1 MDEKDF
7 KMQKLLIV
15 SFLIVVCANA
25 FSQTVNGTSNTL
37 IGQELDGESVNAIT
51 TAVPFLSIAPDSR
64 AGAMGDAGV
73 ATTPDVNSQ
82 HWNPAKYAFM
92 KNDMGFSVS
101 YTPWLK
107 GLVNDI
113 NLGYVAGYYRFA
125 EKQTISGSLLY
136 FSLGDIT
143 FTDNEG
149 NTIGQGD
156 PKEFAIDGAYSRMFS
171 DNISGSLALR
181 YIHSD
186 LTSGYEFNNVDSKP
200 GQSVAADVS
209 AFYQKDIIIS
219 EKDAQLAFGINI
231 SNIGAKIS
239 YTANEDK
246 DFIPTNLRLGAGLK
260 MDLDEYNNILFTA
273 DVNKLLVPT
282 MPVYYEDS
290 LDGEGN
296 PVIAY
301 GKDPEVSLP
310 VGMIQSFYDAPG
322 IYNDKTENVSVMKE
336 ELRELM
342 YSFGVEY
349 WYAEQFAL
357 RAGYFHEHATKGNR
371 KFFTVGFGLKLNVF
385 ALDFAYLIPTRQ
397 KHPLENTLRF
407 TLTFDLESFESQ
419 KMTE

>member
-1 MDEKDF
+1 
-7 KMQKLLIV
+7 MQKILIISLLLLLWV
-15 SFLIVVCANA
+15 SS
-25 FSQTVNGTSNTL
+25 FSQTVNGSNNTL
-37 IGQELDGESVNAIT
+37 LGQDLDGESVNAIT

-92 KNDMGFSVS
+92 ENDMGFSVS

-113 NLGYVAGYYRFA
+113 NLGYVCGYYRFA
-125 EKQTISGSLLY
+125 DDQTVSGSLLY

-171 DNISGSLALR
+171 DSVALR

-209 AFYQKDIIIS
+209 AYYENDVVIS
-219 EKDAQLAFGINI
+219 EKEAKLMFGMNI

-239 YTANEDK
+239 YTANADK
-246 DFIPTNLRLGAGLK
+246 DFIPTNLRLGGGLK
-260 MDLDEYNNILFTA
+260 VNIDEYNTMLFTA

-282 MPVYYEDS
+282 TPVYYPDS
-290 LDGEGN
+290 VDLDGN
-296 PVIAY
+296 LIPMF
-301 GKDPEVSLP
+301 GKDPNVSVPL
-310 VGMIQSFYDAPG
+310 GMIQSFYDAPG
-322 IYNDKTENVSVMKE
+322 IYNDKTGNVSVMKE

-342 YSFGVEY
+342 YSFGMEY
-349 WYAEQFAL
+349 WYAKQFAI
-357 RAGYFHEHATKGNR
+357 RGGYFHEHATKGNR

-385 ALDFAYLIPTRQ
+385 SLDFAYLIPTRQ

-407 TLTFDLESFESQ
+407 TITFDLENFESQ
-419 KMTE
+419 AVVE

>member
-1 MDEKDF
+1 MR
-7 KMQKLLIV
+7 KLLIV
-15 SFLIVVCANA
+15 SLLLLSVGA
-25 FSQTVNGTSNTL
+25 FSQTINNSNTTL
-37 IGQELDGESVNAIT
+37 IGQDLDGLSVNAIT

-64 AGAMGDAGV
+64 AGGMGDAGV
-73 ATTPDVNSQ
+73 ATSPDVHSQ
-82 HWNPAKYAFM
+82 HWNPSKYAFIE
-92 KNDMGFSVS
+92 NDMGFSVS

-113 NLGYVAGYYRFA
+113 NLGYVTGYYRFD
-125 EKQTISGSLLY
+125 KNQTVSGSLLY

-156 PKEFAIDGAYSRMFS
+156 PKEFAIDGAYSRLFS
-171 DNISGSLALR
+171 DHISGSVALR

-186 LTSGYEFNNVDSKP
+186 LTNGYEFGNVDSKP

-209 AFYQKDIIIS
+209 AYYEKDIILS
-219 EKDAQLAFGINI
+219 EKEAKLAFGMNI

-239 YTANEDK
+239 YTANADK
-246 DFIPTNLRLGAGLK
+246 DFIPTNLRLGGGLK
-260 MDLDEYNNILFTA
+260 MNLDEYNTILFTA
-273 DVNKLLVPT
+273 DINKLLVPT
-282 MPVYYEDS
+282 NPVYYPDS
-290 LDGEGN
+290 VDLDGN
-296 PVIAY
+296 LIPMF
-301 GKDPEVSLP
+301 GKDPNVSVP
-310 VGMIQSFYDAPG
+310 MGMIQSFYDAPG
-322 IYNDKTENVSVMKE
+322 IYNSKTGNISVMKE

-342 YSFGVEY
+342 YSVGMEY
-349 WYAEQFAL
+349 WYAKQFAL

-407 TLTFDLESFESQ
+407 TISFDLENFQAQAKE
-419 KMTE
+419 